1 LLEFIEMHLLLSK
14 NLHLTLYIL
23 ILSVCTTFL
32 YGQGVTNKA
41 NTNIVV
47 RGIVVDSVSNEAL
60 RGATVRIEGSTMGVA
75 TNSKGI
81 FQFKLS
87 SIIQRLKSVDTNSI
101 TNRKITFAV
110 SMIGYKTE
118 RITIGLDSYPTVDTM
133 MVLFKLKEA
142 VSLSG
147 EVLVYAD
154 DPAVRLMRRVIE
166 KKKRLTDS
174 LKSYSY
180 TLYTKF
186 DASSDT
192 VTAGRTSGRGDTTI
206 ISIFESYSKGYFSAP
221 DKYFN
226 EITQR
231 RQTANIPPEANIV
244 AFGTNLNAYDDA
256 VTFFNEQISTPFHPE
271 ALDYYDFTII
281 KKIEEDDSLVVVKVK
296 VVPKSNQRRL
306 FEGEI
311 EIDERNFVPVSVQL
325 QPNKAV
331 QLPFNAQ
338 VYYTQ
343 TFQQNGGFTLPS
355 YMRIQ
360 ANVQISLFWVINPR
374 LDLNIETMAYDYN
387 TNIPIQDE
395 LFEQRRIE
403 VQRSAE
409 KFDSTFWNEKSV
421 MELRPEEKIAYQQI
435 EESLENQDSSV
446 TSGLF
451 DQIFGW
457 IPRTLAKLNRRPF
470 TGFDDM
476 FRYNRVHGLYL
487 GVGLLDT
494 LFRFDIEAFGKVGY
508 GFSDKRFYGDLG
520 LRYFYDSTRKFWTE
534 ATVYNRLTRRDNP
547 YIVQPTTITLLTLLG
562 RNDYADYYY
571 NRGLEISTTASFGQ
585 LRFIRR
591 DLFARPTNLRFFF
604 RREEHTTADVNATFS
619 IGGRDRPFRDNPQI
633 QNGILQSVGAELGWQ
648 FSPYRRISNFG
659 IGVNVEHASKATGSR
674 DFDFTLL
681 SGSLVARTRTLPLW
695 RLDFRASCGVILGNA
710 PPQRFFSLESSVG
723 GLAAESVFRGMNV
736 KEFYGDKF
744 AAVSIEHSFGEL
756 IPGVLRIPNIA
767 SFGIEF
773 IAIGRLGWTSFSDQT
788 RLKTMTELPSTS
800 ATADTYYYEAGLA
813 LNRILIFLRLDISA
827 RLSQRNNPQFMF
839 TISSAT
845 F

>member
-1 LLEFIEMHLLLSK
+1 MHSFVPK
-14 NLHLTLYIL
+14 NLLFTLYIL
-23 ILSVCTTFL
+23 TFTIGTTFL
-32 YGQGVTNKA
+32 YAQEEGKNK
-41 NTNIVV
+41 NNIVI
-47 RGIVVDSVSNEAL
+47 RGKVIDSTSNETL
-60 RGATVRIEGSTMGVA
+60 RGATVRVEGTSLGVA
-75 TNSKGI
+75 TNSKGD
-81 FQFKLS
+81 FQLKLIN
-87 SIIQRLKSVDTNSI
+87 IIQRLKFTDTTSI
-101 TNRKITFAV
+101 SNRKITLAV

-118 RITIGLDSYPTVDTM
+118 RISINYDTYSTLDTLS
-133 MVLFKLKEA
+133 LIFRLKEA
-142 VSLSG
+142 VSLSD
-147 EVLVYAD
+147 EVVVYAD
-154 DPAVRLMRRVIE
+154 DPGVRLMRKVIE
-166 KKKRLTDS
+166 KKKRLSDS

-186 DASSDT
+186 DASADT

-206 ISIFESYSKGYFSAP
+206 ISIFESYSKGYYLAP

-226 EITQR
+226 DIVQR

-244 AFGTNLNAYDDA
+244 AFGTNLNAYDDV
-256 VTFFNEQISTPFHPE
+256 VTFFTEQISTPFHPD
-271 ALDYYDFTII
+271 ALDFYDFTIT
-281 KKIEEDDSLVVVKVK
+281 KKIEEDDSLIVAKIK

-311 EIDERNFVPVSVQL
+311 EIDERNLVPVSVQL
-325 QPNKAV
+325 RPNKAV
-331 QLPFNAQ
+331 QMPFNAQ
-338 VYYTQ
+338 VQYIQ
-343 TFQQNGGFTLPS
+343 TFQQTGGFTLPL

-360 ANVQISLFWVINPR
+360 SNVQVSLFWVINPR

-387 TNIPIQDE
+387 VNIPLQSE

-421 MELRPEEKIAYQQI
+421 MELRPEEKIAYKQI

-457 IPRTLAKLNRRPF
+457 IPRTLSKLNRRPF

-476 FRYNRVHGLYL
+476 FRYNRVNGLYL

-494 LFRFDIEAFGKVGY
+494 IFRFDLEAYGKIGY
-508 GFSDKRFYGDLG
+508 GFSDKRLFGELG

-547 YIVQPTTITLLTLLG
+547 YIVQPVTITLLTILG

-591 DLFARPTNLRFFF
+591 DLFARPTNLRLFF

-619 IGGRDRPFRDNPQI
+619 IGGRDRPFRDNPPI
-633 QNGILQSVGAELGWQ
+633 QNGILQSIGAELGWQ

-659 IGVNVEHASKATGSR
+659 IGLNFEHASKATGSK

-681 SGSLVARTRTLPLW
+681 GGSVVARTRTLPLW
-695 RLDFRASCGVILGNA
+695 RLDIRASGGLIMGNA
-710 PPQRFFSLESSVG
+710 PPQRFFSLESAVG

-736 KEFYGDKF
+736 KEFYGDRF
-744 AAVSIEHSFGEL
+744 AALSFEHSFGEL
-756 IPGVLRIPNIA
+756 IPGVLRIPSVA

-773 IAIGRLGWTSFSDQT
+773 IAIGRVGWTSFTEQT
-788 RLKTMTELPSTS
+788 RQRTMTELPSTS
-800 ATADTYYYEAGLA
+800 ATSDAYYYEAGLA
-813 LNRILIFLRLDISA
+813 LNRVLIFLRIDISA
-827 RLSQRNNPQFMF
+827 RLSQRNNPQFML
-839 TISSAT
+839 TISSFT